1 MARFKKRSIPVSVPP
16 VAEPAVAEPAEPKAD
31 EVILVRD
38 MALGN
43 GTRKRGF
50 LIGTTTGLLDEI
62 IPAAGVDPIEIE
74 NIRRNPHLVVLA
86 PPE

>member
-1 MARFKKRSIPVSVPP
+1 MARFKKRPIPVSVPP
-16 VAEPAVAEPAEPKAD
+16 VAEPAEPKAD

-62 IPAAGVDPIEIE
+62 IPAAGVAPIEIE
-74 NIRRNPHLVVLA
+74 NIRRNPQLIVLA
-86 PPE
+86 QPK